1 MTNKLF
7 NKKTM
12 ILIGIILLAAFT
24 RLIPHWPNFTAIGAV
39 ALFSGAYFDKKYL
52 FFFFSFGEFFIKDL
66 ILGLH

>member
-7 NKKTM
+7 NIKTM
-12 ILIGIILLAAFT
+12 VLIGIILLAAFT

-52 FFFFSFGEFFIKDL
+52 AFVLPFAALFITEL
-66 ILGLH
+66 ILCLH